1 MGSGRETV
9 YPGVCSHPMPQSPPN
24 NVLERLKDRLLSA
37 LHKIER
43 DIDRFSP
50 PCSSS
55 SSPMLMRPRSSS
67 VCSISIPDTKQ
78 IVEQSLDQG
87 LPIIPFGIP
96 SFVILDPEDD
106 SPKLRIKKSSRIME
120 SQIIEETSGYQTP
133 PYSSLQ
139 GMVTPPLL
147 GMMTPPILKG
157 RKTPPT
163 SDKSVRD
170 RVNKK
175 EKRER
180 YKHLQQAKKYASLQE
195 EWRMEGN
202 NKADYMLLDFSK

>member
-106 SPKLRIKKSSRIME
+106 SPKLRINESS
-120 SQIIEETSGYQTP
+120 GCQTP
-133 PYSSLQ
+133 PYSSLP
-139 GMVTPPLL
+139 GMVTPPRL

-157 RKTPPT
+157 RKIPST
-163 SDKSVRD
+163 S
-170 RVNKK
+170 
-175 EKRER
+175 
-180 YKHLQQAKKYASLQE
+180 AKKYASLQE

-202 NKADYMLLDFSK
+202 NKADY

>member
-1 MGSGRETV
+1 MGTVSGGICAEWEGDSV
-9 YPGVCSHPMPQSPPN
+9 A
-24 NVLERLKDRLLSA
+24 RLKDRLLSA

-96 SFVILDPEDD
+96 SFVILDPEHD
-106 SPKLRIKKSSRIME
+106 SHKLRINKSSRMME
-120 SQIIEETSGYQTP
+120 SQILEESTGSQTP
-133 PYSSLQ
+133 PYTSLH

-157 RKTPPT
+157 RKTTPT
-163 SDKSVRD
+163 S
-170 RVNKK
+170 
-175 EKRER
+175 E
-180 YKHLQQAKKYASLQE
+180 KKYASLQE

-202 NKADYMLLDFSK
+202 NKA